1 MTFRSYIS
9 FIMSRPAVLLL
20 LSLFALQMRAT
31 MKTDTLQTK
40 IYYLQGDSAFNP
52 DLRHNAE
59 NLERITDI
67 LSRGRV
73 RSINI
78 TSSASPEGNTAQ
90 NRKLSELRSQTV
102 ISLINLSSI
111 KPNISSIGT
120 DWNGLVN
127 LLSDKE
133 VPFSKDLI
141 DIVNNTPEWIT
152 ERGVVVDGRKRR
164 LRDLNSG
171 KPWNYMLDNV
181 FPELR
186 VSRIEIVY
194 YPLND
199 LSVDHA
205 PSEITERP
213 DLKNIKVGDA
223 LIGFKTSDGEKRQT
237 QRISHFAVRTNLLYD
252 AVAVPNL
259 GLTAYVGKTW
269 SVSIDGL
276 YADWSD
282 SRHSRFWRI
291 QGAELSVRKDICLPP
306 PHCTNHWF
314 LEVYLQLCRYNIC
327 NGTKGYLSGHSEADF
342 FSSPTFGAGIG
353 GGYSIRLSDRLSL
366 DLSIGVGYLTG
377 HYQTYKVDDYHLVWQ
392 STRLRRY
399 FGLTKAGI
407 SLVWFFG
414 KGGRL

>member
-59 NLERITDI
+59 HLERISDI

-171 KPWNYMLDNV
+171 KPWNYMLDSV

-194 YPLND
+194 YPLSD
-199 LSVDHA
+199 LSVDNA

-213 DLKNIKVGDA
+213 DLKNVKVGDA
-223 LIGFKTSDGEKRQT
+223 VIGFKTSDGNKRLT
-237 QRISHFAVRTNLLYD
+237 QRISRFAVRTNLLYD

-282 SRHSRFWRI
+282 RRHSRFWRI

-306 PHCTNHWF
+306 PP
-314 LEVYLQLCRYNIC
+314 LKPLVLR
-327 NGTKGYLSGHSEADF
+327 GLSA
-342 FSSPTFGAGIG
+342 TMQI
-353 GGYSIRLSDRLSL
+353 
-366 DLSIGVGYLTG
+366 
-377 HYQTYKVDDYHLVWQ
+377 
-392 STRLRRY
+392 
-399 FGLTKAGI
+399 
-407 SLVWFFG
+407 
-414 KGGRL
+414 